1 MKLGTFINREKSNI
15 LDKEGN
21 YIWKNLIP
29 LIGNWIANT
38 GHVFLFTYAFRFA
51 KKGGLNQGI
60 IPIVTTLATLYN
72 SIIFYKAFGEKVSAP
87 KVFGMLFTVGCVVF
101 LALDSSTRKKV
112 EGSDIDPI
120 YALYSLICGFFVPIG
135 FSTKHYLIRKY
146 KGSYDSNHLPL
157 DSAIL
162 ESISCA
168 VFIPFYIAEKGMF
181 TPYSFMIGSIGGL
194 LMVAG
199 RILVA
204 MSVAEGYGGP
214 AQSLMSCNTI
224 YTTIL
229 TITIDGQM
237 VTLLQLLG
245 LASGLTGSTIIA
257 TGD

>member
-120 YALYSLICGFFVPIG
+120 YSLYSLICGFFVPIG